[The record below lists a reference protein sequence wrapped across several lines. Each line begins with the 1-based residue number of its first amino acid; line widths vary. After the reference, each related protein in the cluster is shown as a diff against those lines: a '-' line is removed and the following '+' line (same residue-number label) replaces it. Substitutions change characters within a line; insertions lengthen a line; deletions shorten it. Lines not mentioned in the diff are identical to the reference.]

1 MLIAVKIGNSTVSIA
16 LFDNPLSDRFSSI
29 MTFDIKKES
38 EMENKIK
45 KFFSEIKK
53 EFDTVICS
61 VVPDLTEKILKLL
74 KSKKNIVI
82 NYKTETGLELKL
94 KNPQKFGA
102 DRLTTSVGA
111 YNLFKENMAVVDFG
125 TATTITVVTKK
136 AEIIGGAIMPGINMM
151 RESLTEKTA
160 MLPYVDLNKK
170 ISVLGN
176 ETHSAIRSGI
186 ILGTVCAVEG
196 IIDKIEKEE
205 SLKLKTVL
213 TGGWS
218 EFLSRYFNKKINL
231 KPYLV
236 FEGMRLIY
244 LKNIN
249 S

>member
-1 MLIAVKIGNSTVSIA
+1 MLVAVKIGNSTISIA
-16 LFDNPLSDRFSSI
+16 LFNDPLSDRFSSI
-29 MTFDIKKES
+29 MTLDIKKES

-45 KFFSEIKK
+45 KFFSEIHRG
-53 EFDTVICS
+53 FDTVICS
-61 VVPDLTEKILKLL
+61 VVPELTEKILKLL
-74 KSKKNIVI
+74 KRKKNIVI
-82 NYKTETGLELKL
+82 NYKTETGLKLKL

-111 YNLFKENMAVVDFG
+111 YNLFKENIAVVDFG
-125 TATTITVVTKK
+125 TATTITIITKK

-170 ISVLGN
+170 ISALGK

-186 ILGTVCAVEG
+186 ILGTVFAVEG

-205 SLKLKTVL
+205 SLRLKTIL
-213 TGGWS
+213 TCLLYTS
-218 EFLSRYFNKKINL
+218 PSPRD
-231 KPYLV
+231 
-236 FEGMRLIY
+236 
-244 LKNIN
+244 